1 MYGLLLFAGQIGL
14 SNHGPDTG
22 GTRAGHG
29 RDTGGT
35 QALHTMNIIIIVITR
50 SH

>member
-1 MYGLLLFAGQIGL
+1 MPPKPTG
-14 SNHGPDTG
+14 TG